1 MAYDEYLQERIG
13 RILSEKNILHEARK
27 MMGGLCYM
35 VDEKMCFGI
44 VKGDFMARVGTE
56 QYSILMEREGAR
68 PMDFT
73 KRPMIGYLF
82 VAPEGVDREDDLE
95 FWIQR
100 CLDFNPEAKA
110 SKKRKKSSE
119 GSLK

>member
-1 MAYDEYLQERIG
+1 MAYDEYLQERIE
-13 RILSEKNILHEARK
+13 RILNDQAVQYEAKK

-35 VDEKMCFGI
+35 VDDKMCFGI
-44 VKGDFMARVGTE
+44 VKGDFMARVGTD
-56 QYSILMEREGAR
+56 QYDILTEREGAR

-73 KRPMIGYLF
+73 KRPMKGYLF

-100 CLDFNPEAKA
+100 CLDFNPMAKS
-110 SKKRKKSSE
+110 SKKKK
-119 GSLK
+119 